1 MATVGII
8 TNPAAGKDIRR
19 LVSSAS
25 PTSDMAKMG
34 IIRRAVIG
42 AAESGV
48 ERILLANDRHSLG
61 ARAVADLQ
69 IDAELVVLDD
79 IVIDTGHDSR
89 VAAERC
95 WKEGAGAV
103 VVLGGD
109 GTHRDVAKGWLDLP
123 LVAVSTGTNNVFP
136 RLVEATIA
144 GRAAGLVATG
154 AAPID
159 QVSTPA
165 KVAHVRIQDGA
176 TGAIVDDGDDLALVD
191 VALVEGRFAG
201 SRAVWDP
208 ARLRDIVACIAE
220 PDAVGLSSIAAAVH
234 LVGRDEPGGM
244 HVRIGNGR
252 TVRVPI
258 APGLF
263 VDIGIASATLLAD
276 GDEIELIGPGML
288 AFDGERDRALGG
300 GQRATVCI
308 RRDGPRVINIA
319 AAMRWGRNPEWQP
332 FNVLKD
338 E

>member
-8 TNPAAGKDIRR
+8 ANPAAGKDIRR

-48 ERILLANDRHSLG
+48 DRIVLANDRHCLA
-61 ARAVADLQ
+61 ARAVADLA

-79 IVIDTGHDSR
+79 IVIDSGHDSR

-103 VVLGGD
+103 MVLGGD

-159 QVSTPA
+159 QVSMPA
-165 KVAHVRIQDGA
+165 KVAHVRVLDRA
-176 TGAIVDDGDDLALVD
+176 TGGTIDDGDDLALVD
-191 VALVEGRFAG
+191 VALIEGRFTG
-201 SRAVWDP
+201 SRSVWDP
-208 ARLRDIVACIAE
+208 ARLRDVVACIAE
-220 PDAVGLSSIAAAVH
+220 PDAVGLSSIAAAAY
-234 LVGRDEPGGM
+234 LVGRNEPGGV
-244 HVRIGNGR
+244 HVRLGHGR
-252 TVRVPI
+252 TVRAPI

-263 VDIGIASATLLAD
+263 VDVEIASATLLAD
-276 GDEIELIGPGML
+276 GDEVELTGPGLL
-288 AFDGERDRALGG
+288 AFDGERDRALGD
-300 GQRATVCI
+300 GQRVMVCI
-308 RRDGPRVINIA
+308 RRDGPRVIDIA
-319 AAMRWGRNPEWQP
+319 AVMRWVRNPAWQP
-332 FNVLKD
+332 LNPTKD